1 MNDIP
6 ECCPKCGN
14 EKSWKE
20 VINPVTTG
28 IPVGKNIRISFLSV
42 RGLFSGVIKDKL
54 NLNKVTYHCGNCEF
68 EGTYTLV

>member
-6 ECCPKCGN
+6 ECCPQCGD
-14 EKSWKE
+14 KKAWKE

-28 IPVGKNIRISFLSV
+28 IPLGKHIRISFLSV

-54 NLNKVTYHCGNCEF
+54 GMNKVNYYCKNCGF
-68 EGTYTLV
+68 EGFYDLK